1 MKRISTPSAVGN
13 IETRGCIG
21 VLIETQVEWR
31 RKLERCR
38 RTFFKHSIKKKIQI
52 QLSSQ
57 KKLKN
62 KIYDTIERI
71 DYM

>member
-21 VLIETQVEWR
+21 VLRETQVEWR

-38 RTFFKHSIKKKIQI
+38 RMFFKHSIKKKNPNTT
-52 QLSSQ
+52 LLPKET
-57 KKLKN
+57 KK
-62 KIYDTIERI
+62 
-71 DYM
+71 